1 MADPRQRY
9 HVIKKLDTGG
19 MAEIYLGEMHA
30 VEGFKKR
37 VVIKRVLPRLTRNAR
52 FVQMFLDEARLSLGL
67 VHANIVQVFDV
78 GRADDTYFIVMEF
91 VDGINLRSMLESLK
105 RQNRQMPIEL
115 AIFITVETL
124 KGLAYA
130 HVKADPET
138 GRPLG
143 IVHRDI
149 SPPNTLISRQ
159 GEVKLVD
166 FGLAKAAGQVQ
177 ETDPGVVKGKF
188 SYLAP
193 EAAQGQEVDARSDL
207 YGVAIVLFELL
218 TGRRLFLGETDMQT
232 LEQVR
237 QARVPPLGAMRPE
250 VTPDLEQ
257 ILLRALAREAGDRY
271 QDAHEFA
278 DALTRYL
285 FAHSLHVTSRDL
297 AQLVQRCLEESAGK
311 GAGKDPR
318 GGSVM
323 EALIQQEILRF
334 TSIEGEG
341 GEPAQSP
348 AAAPPVHDPGP
359 ESGADLIDTRTWLS
373 DLAPTGS
380 HPVMKDPAPARP
392 KAAPPPPP
400 SRPAPPPAPPAA
412 AMARPA
418 APPPP
423 APVAAPARVGGG
435 DRAAPSQARRA
446 GRSAVLYGVLVVI
459 ALALGVATAAL
470 VHLSR
475 R

>member
-37 VVIKRVLPRLTRNAR
+37 VVIKRVLPKLTRNAR
-52 FVQMFLDEARLSLGL
+52 FIQMFLDEARLSLGL

-78 GRADDTYFIVMEF
+78 GRADDTYFIVMEH
-91 VDGINLRSMLESLK
+91 VDGINLRSLLESLK
-105 RQNRQMPIEL
+105 RQKRHMPIEQ
-115 AIFITVETL
+115 AIFLTVETL

-130 HVKADPET
+130 HDKLDPET

-166 FGLAKAAGQVQ
+166 FGLAKAANQVQ
-177 ETDPGVVKGKF
+177 DTDPGVVKGKF

-193 EAAQGQEVDARSDL
+193 EAALGKDVDARADL
-207 YGVAIVLFELL
+207 YGVAIVLFEML
-218 TGRRLFLGETDMQT
+218 TGRRLFLGENDQQT

-237 QARVPPLGAMRPE
+237 QARVPQLAAIRSE
-250 VTPDLEQ
+250 VTSDLEQ
-257 ILLRALAREAGDRY
+257 ILLKALAREVEDRY

-285 FAHSLHVTSRDL
+285 FAHSLHVTTRDL
-297 AQLVQRCLEESAGK
+297 AQLVHRCLEESAGK
-311 GAGKDPR
+311 SSKDPR

-323 EALIQQEILRF
+323 ETLIQQEILRF
-334 TSIEGEG
+334 TSIEGEDAEG
-341 GEPAQSP
+341 GAPAENP
-348 AAAPPVHDPGP
+348 APPVHDPG
-359 ESGADLIDTRTWLS
+359 SATGADLVDTRTWLS
-373 DLAPTGS
+373 DLGNTGS
-380 HPVMKDPAPARP
+380 FRIATGDGLPKDPPAAPAPAP
-392 KAAPPPPP
+392 PAPPQR
-400 SRPAPPPAPPAA
+400 SGPPAPPAA
-412 AMARPA
+412 QSRP
-418 APPPP
+418 PPPP
-423 APVAAPARVGGG
+423 ASAAP
-435 DRAAPSQARRA
+435 P
-446 GRSAVLYGVLVVI
+446 RSAAAQAAVKPSAPKKSGLAMYVVLVVA
-459 ALALGVATAAL
+459 ALVLGAVTAAL
-470 VHLSR
+470 VHFSR
-475 R
+475 Q